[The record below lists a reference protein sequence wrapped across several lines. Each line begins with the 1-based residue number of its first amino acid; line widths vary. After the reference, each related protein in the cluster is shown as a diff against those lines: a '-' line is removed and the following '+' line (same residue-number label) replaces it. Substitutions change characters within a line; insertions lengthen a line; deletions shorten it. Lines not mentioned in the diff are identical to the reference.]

1 MRRKIVSGGQTGADR
16 GGLDA
21 ARKLGIPHG
30 GWCPKG
36 RRAEDGAIP
45 AGYRLKETRTSRY
58 AERTERNVR
67 FSDGTVVF
75 TRGRPMGG
83 SALTVR
89 LARQHRKP
97 LLRIDLKK
105 HTDREAAAKLR
116 EWMTEHAVA
125 VVNVAGSRESRA
137 PGIGR
142 RVLRIVQ
149 TAMRATSP
157 GSGPTPRS
165 PSRR

>member
-1 MRRKIVSGGQTGADR
+1 MPRKIVSGGQTGADR

-45 AGYRLKETRTSRY
+45 SRYRLKETRTADY

-67 FSDGTVVF
+67 YSDGTVVF
-75 TRGRPMGG
+75 TVGRPMGG

-89 LARQHRKP
+89 LARKLGKP
-97 LLRIDLKK
+97 LLQIDLKK
-105 HTDREAAAKLR
+105 YADREAVTTLR
-116 EWMTEHAVA
+116 EWMTDHAVA
-125 VVNVAGSRESRA
+125 VVNVAGSRESQA
-137 PGIGR
+137 PGIGK
-142 RVLRIVQ
+142 RVLRIV
-149 TAMRATSP
+149 MRATSP
-157 GSGPTPRS
+157 RSCPTPPIS
-165 PSRR
+165 SRR